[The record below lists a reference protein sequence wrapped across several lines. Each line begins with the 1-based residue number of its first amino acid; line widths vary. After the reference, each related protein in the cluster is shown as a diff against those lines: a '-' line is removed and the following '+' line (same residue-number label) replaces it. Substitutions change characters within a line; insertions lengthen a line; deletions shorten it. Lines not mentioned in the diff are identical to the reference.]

1 VLADPHGKAWYESL
15 QELLE
20 SGWSAH
26 EPHVLAKLLF
36 DLDLE
41 AALAWAPG
49 TWRGGNRF
57 MR

>member
-41 AALAWAPG
+41 AALGLG
-49 TWRGGNRF
+49 TRYLAR
-57 MR
+57 